1 MAASWGRLF
10 LFVSGGAGAPRDRA
24 LSGQMTTAIST
35 IPKGSQISPAS
46 ERVYHQSNLI
56 GDWKGSWQKNGR
68 PVEVKVLNIR
78 GDQAQIEY
86 THDGH
91 TERGIGTVN
100 GATIDFGN
108 ITIGTKNGSVAAL
121 AFSAGGASMDGVLNK
136 QTSTADQ
143 SKLVGSWSGFSSANG
158 QSAFFQVVS
167 VDGKDAQVRFTANG
181 GTIQSGDAITVGTDT
196 VMFGNK
202 AQFTTS
208 DGQNGNVVFSVG
220 HKTYSVPVT
229 RTKPTTTSPSSSSSS
244 VNKLA

>member
-1 MAASWGRLF
+1 
-10 LFVSGGAGAPRDRA
+10 
-24 LSGQMTTAIST
+24 MTTAIST

-56 GDWKGSWQKNGR
+56 GDWKGTWKTNGR
-68 PVEVKVLNIR
+68 PVEVKVDNIR
-78 GDQAQIEY
+78 GGQAQIEY

-91 TERGIGTVN
+91 TERGIGTVD
-100 GATIDFGN
+100 GATISYGN

-121 AFSAGGASMDGVLNK
+121 EFSSGTAKMDAVLNK

-143 SKLVGSWSGFSSANG
+143 SKLIGTWTGTSGN

-181 GTIQSGDAITVGTDT
+181 AAIQSGDGIMVGANTVT
-196 VMFGNK
+196 FGSK
-202 AQFTTS
+202 ATFTTT
-208 DGQNGNVVFSVG
+208 DGKNGKVVYSVG
-220 HKTYSVPVT
+220 HNTYSVPVT
-229 RTKPTTTSPSSSSSS
+229 LTKPATSTSTSTNS

>member
-1 MAASWGRLF
+1 M
-10 LFVSGGAGAPRDRA
+10 
-24 LSGQMTTAIST
+24 TAIST
-35 IPKGSQISPAS
+35 IPKGSQISPAT

-56 GDWKGSWQKNGR
+56 GDWKGSWQKSGR

-100 GATIDFGN
+100 GATISYGN
-108 ITIGTKNGSVAAL
+108 ISIGTKNGSVAAL
-121 AFSAGGASMDGVLNK
+121 EFSSGTSKMDAVLNK

-143 SKLVGSWSGFSSANG
+143 SKLVGSWSGTGSG

-181 GTIQSGDAITVGTDT
+181 AAIQSGDAITVGTNT

-202 AQFTTS
+202 ATFATS
-208 DGQNGNVVFSVG
+208 DGLNGNVVFKVG
-220 HKTYSVPVT
+220 RNTYSLPVT
-229 RTKPTTTSPSSSSSS
+229 KNTTPSSSSSSSSSS